1 MFSLMTPRVQGPTHI
16 CSEQKCLINPTRN
29 VLTGLFTKSKHP
41 SWITQKIMIV
51 PEHLLQNLEKEN
63 RLTSPPQL
71 ATFTRFLHISFQ
83 NNLFWI
89 KVITA
94 TMRRLVFRR
103 TISHKY
109 NKQIL
114 ICCLSLRISSTM
126 PLLHTWQLSRFPG
139 SLLVG
144 HKISQSPTLRAE
156 SLSIFIDKSGR
167 GKKTLLTACTFHI
180 EHALT
185 VNIVFDVSHS

>member
-16 CSEQKCLINPTRN
+16 CSKQKCLIKPTRN
-29 VLTGLFTKSKHP
+29 LLTGLFTKSKHP
-41 SWITQKIMIV
+41 SWKIQKIVIV

-63 RLTSPPQL
+63 CLTSPPQL
-71 ATFTRFLHISFQ
+71 TTFTRFLHISFQ

-103 TISHKY
+103 TISQKY

-114 ICCLSLRISSTM
+114 IFCLSLQISSTM
-126 PLLHTWQLSRFPG
+126 PVLHTCQLSRFPG

-144 HKISQSPTLRAE
+144 HQISQSPTLRA
-156 SLSIFIDKSGR
+156 
-167 GKKTLLTACTFHI
+167 
-180 EHALT
+180 
-185 VNIVFDVSHS
+185 